1 MSRIKGI
8 EEEIV
13 EARKVMDDIYLV
25 TQTESRLR
33 KSEETVSWNSAKE
46 KINSLELELVDL
58 KEYEEGQIKRAA
70 ESAKKEERLA
80 ASVAGAGSSKS
91 EEREQNGIK
100 KSFNLSAAIKAV
112 VSKQPLEGREA
123 EINQEAQTECRNAQA
138 AITLPGQI
146 SMPSWM
152 LEKRT
157 DIDQATSAIQ
167 PTAVE
172 GYVQAIRENSV
183 HEQLMP
189 ANNIRRGLTA
199 DLKLVNVDPQS
210 LAWASAENSAAADGG
225 ANFGKD
231 TLSPIRLTGYADVS
245 NRVILQNGDAA
256 INSLMIDFG
265 REIANKID
273 QSIFA
278 TADVSNAPPSIGA
291 TSGVK
296 TFTETGTYA
305 AASATVYGSVY
316 ADVLLA
322 MQTLANAGGLQG
334 SLGFAG
340 HTKLLSDLLK
350 SSRTLGVAP
359 VVSQTS
365 VGAPLSFMIEGIKW
379 ILTTA
384 NTSNG
389 TVSADFLGGDFSKF
403 FVGHFGGI
411 SIDIDPWTVKLN
423 DQVRIIVHK
432 HVDTSLLMGEAMVKS
447 TTLLA

>member
-1 MSRIKGI
+1 MSRIKAIQEKIGEKRQEMDTVHASCEKENRSRT
-8 EEEIV
+8 EEEKTSWDAAKEEIRSLEV
-13 EARKVMDDIYLV
+13 ELKDLQEYEADSAKRAEATAQKEAR
-25 TQTESRLR
+25 TA
-33 KSEETVSWNSAKE
+33 SA
-46 KINSLELELVDL
+46 
-58 KEYEEGQIKRAA
+58 
-70 ESAKKEERLA
+70 
-80 ASVAGAGSSKS
+80 VAGAGASKS
-91 EEREQNGIK
+91 EEREQTEHK
-100 KSFNLSAAIKAV
+100 AEFSLASAIKAI

-123 EINQEAQTECRNAQA
+123 EINQEAQTESRNAQA
-138 AITLPGQI
+138 DITLPGQI
-146 SMPSWM
+146 SMPAWM

-157 DIDQATSAIQ
+157 DIDQNTSAIQ

-231 TLSPIRLTGYADVS
+231 TLAPVRLTGYADVS
-245 NRVILQNGDAA
+245 NRVLLQNGEGA
-256 INSLMIDFG
+256 INALMVDFG

-273 QSIFA
+273 ASIFA
-278 TADVSNAPPSIGA
+278 TADVTNAPPSIGA
-291 TSGVK
+291 TTGVL
-296 TFTETGTYA
+296 TFTETGAYA
-305 AASATVYGSVY
+305 AASSTAYGSVY
-316 ADVLLA
+316 SDVLLA
-322 MQTLANAGGLQG
+322 YQKLADSSSLQG

-359 VVSQTS
+359 VVSQTG
-365 VGAPLSFMIEGIKW
+365 VGAPITFMIEGIKW
-379 ILTTA
+379 VLTTA

-389 TVSADFLGGDFSKF
+389 TTSADFLGGDFSKF

-411 SIDIDPWTVKLN
+411 SIDVDPWTVKLN

-432 HVDTSLLMGEAMVKS
+432 HVDTSLLMGEGMVKS
-447 TTLLA
+447 TTLLS

>member
-13 EARKVMDDIYLV
+13 EARKVMDDIYSL

-33 KSEETVSWNSAKE
+33 KPEETVSWDSAKE
-46 KINSLELELVDL
+46 KIATLESELVEL
-58 KEYEEGQIKRAA
+58 KEYEAGQIKRAEEA
-70 ESAKKEERLA
+70 AKKEERVA
-80 ASVAGAGSSKS
+80 ASVAGAGASKS

-100 KSFNLSAAIKAV
+100 KSFNLAAAIKAV

-138 AITLPGQI
+138 SINLPGQI

-157 DIDQATSAIQ
+157 DIDQTTSAIQ

-189 ANNIRRGLTA
+189 ASNIRRGLTA
-199 DLKLVNVDPQS
+199 DQKLVNVDPQS
-210 LAWASAENSAAADGG
+210 LAWATAENSAAADGG
-225 ANFGKD
+225 ANYGKD
-231 TLSPIRLTGYADVS
+231 TLAPVRLTGYADVS
-245 NRVILQNGDAA
+245 NRVLLQNGDGA
-256 INSLMIDFG
+256 INALMVDFG

-273 QSIFA
+273 ASIFA
-278 TADVSNAPPSIGA
+278 TADVTNAPPSIGG
-291 TSGVK
+291 TTGVR
-296 TFTETGTYA
+296 TFTETATYA
-305 AASATVYGSVY
+305 AASSTAYGSVY
-316 ADVLLA
+316 GDVLLA

-389 TVSADFLGGDFSKF
+389 TTSADFLGGDFSKF